1 MTCNSG
7 SDAAH
12 DVNRLD
18 EPSLDLLPERGVYT
32 IVVLV
37 TEEKAIDVGSLGV
50 VRMRRGLYAYTGSG
64 LGRGAL
70 SLRGRVSRHLSK
82 RKRLRWHIDYLTSSE
97 SSVVVGVVA
106 SRAEKRL
113 ECAIAS
119 TINSVAEPI
128 EGFGCS
134 DCKCRSHLA
143 LTPFEEIDECLRLIK
158 EVYASLGLT
167 PTSLALGPL
176 QVLGAHVRQQIH

>member
-7 SDAAH
+7 SEATR
-12 DVNRLD
+12 DVDRLD

-32 IVVLV
+32 IVVFV
-37 TEEKAIDVGSLGV
+37 KEEKAIGAGSLGA
-50 VRMRRGLYAYTGSG
+50 VRIRRGLYAYTGSG

-70 SLRGRVSRHLSK
+70 GLRGRVLRHLSK
-82 RKRLRWHIDYLTSSE
+82 RKKLRWHIDYLTSSE

-106 SRAEKRL
+106 SRAEKGL
-113 ECAIAS
+113 ECAVAS
-119 TINSVAEPI
+119 TINSMAEPI

-143 LTPFEEIDECLRLIK
+143 LMPFEKIDECLRSIE
-158 EVYASLGLT
+158 EVYASLGLA
-167 PTSLALGPL
+167 PTSLALAPL
-176 QVLGAHVRQQIH
+176 QALV

>member
-7 SDAAH
+7 PELTSDV
-12 DVNRLD
+12 DRLD
-18 EPSLDLLPERGVYT
+18 EPSLDLLPEKGVYT
-32 IVVLV
+32 IVLLLK
-37 TEEKAIDVGSLGV
+37 EERAMGVGSLGV
-50 VRMRRGLYAYTGSG
+50 VRMKRGLYAYTGSG

-82 RKRLRWHIDYLTSSE
+82 RKKLRWHIDYLTSSE

-106 SRAEKRL
+106 SQAEKRL

-119 TINSVAEPI
+119 VINSMAEPV

-143 LTPFEEIDECLRLIK
+143 LMPFEGVGECLKSI
-158 EVYASLGLT
+158 EMVYAFLGLA
-167 PTSLALGPL
+167 PVSLALRPL
-176 QVLGAHVRQQIH
+176 QVLGGHVR